1 MKKKILLA
9 VLTVVILLGAVV
21 AYAYFATDAFRT
33 EKEMFFSYILTDD
46 MLKNLQD
53 EKVTEYVQKKNNTPF
68 SNKGEISLNFVENET
83 EDQSLAMLNNSKI
96 TLEGKTDVSKKLS
109 EQTLSMNFTQA
120 FTIPVNLKIDGEV
133 VGLQS
138 GFLNSKFIAVRNENL
153 KALFQKFGLETEEIP
168 DKIEFSKEEFTEEET
183 QALQDKYLTILN
195 ENLEEELFSKEKLDN
210 QKVLTLKMP
219 QQKLIDIL
227 IKILETARNDE
238 LLLSKMSAIYEKEE
252 IQSEI
257 DEMIN
262 DLKNVETSEK
272 NTFEMKLYVESK
284 NIVKIEIAT
293 IKDNKT
299 TMNAVIEN
307 IQSQINMKLYEESE
321 LVGELNISKEVNE
334 VDPTYNMVIKLY
346 DEVEGNIEIALKIQ
360 YKNLSTLNNVEE
372 NYEIKMLYN
381 GTEMMIKY
389 NNLTNFNESLEIE
402 GLNENNAIILNDA
415 TEQELQN
422 LMITIYQNLGLMQ

>member
-96 TLEGKTDVSKKLS
+96 TLEGKTDVSKKIS
-109 EQTLSMNFTQA
+109 EQTLSMNFAQA
-120 FTIPVNLKIDGEV
+120 FTIPVNLKIYGNV

-307 IQSQINMKLYEESE
+307 IQSQIKMKLYEESE

-389 NNLTNFNESLEIE
+389 NNLTNFNESLKIE
-402 GLNENNAIILNDA
+402 GLNESNAIILNDA

>member
-120 FTIPVNLKIDGEV
+120 FTIPVNLKIYGNV

>member
-9 VLTVVILLGAVV
+9 VLTVVILLGAVI

-53 EKVTEYVQKKNNTPF
+53 EKVTEYVQKQHNTPF
-68 SNKGEISLNFVENET
+68 SNKGEISLNFVENEA

-109 EQTLSMNFTQA
+109 EQTLSMNFAQA
-120 FTIPVNLKIDGEV
+120 FTIPVNLKMDGEA

-153 KALFQKFGLETEEIP
+153 KALFQKFGLETEEVP
-168 DKIEFSKEEFTEEET
+168 NKIEFSKEEFTEEET

-227 IKILETARNDE
+227 VKILETARNDE

-307 IQSQINMKLYEESE
+307 IQSQIKMKLYEESE

>member
-109 EQTLSMNFTQA
+109 EQTLSMNFAQA
-120 FTIPVNLKIDGEV
+120 FTIPVNLKIYGNV

-307 IQSQINMKLYEESE
+307 IQSQIKMKLYEESE

-389 NNLTNFNESLEIE
+389 NNLTNFNESLKIE
-402 GLNENNAIILNDA
+402 GLNESNAIILNDA

>member
-109 EQTLSMNFTQA
+109 EQTLSMNFAQA

-307 IQSQINMKLYEESE
+307 IQSQIKMKLYEESE